1 MSTPPAESFSFDI
14 VELSAEEYCYTYEQ
28 VAQMTAVSVTL
39 VERFVSLNLIES
51 KDAKLREPDIARIAQ
66 MLRLRR
72 DLGLNW
78 VGAGMV
84 LDLCQ
89 EVSLLKAR
97 LRAYESS
104 MPLSTN
110 VD

>member
-1 MSTPPAESFSFDI
+1 MSTPSESLSPSSM
-14 VELSAEEYCYTYEQ
+14 ELTSEEYCYTYEQ

-51 KDAKLREPDIARIAQ
+51 KDARLREPDIARIAQ

-89 EVSLLKAR
+89 EISQLKAR
-97 LRAYESS
+97 LRAYES
-104 MPLSTN
+104 LH
-110 VD
+110 D

>member
-1 MSTPPAESFSFDI
+1 MSNLPSEPLSSDSL
-14 VELSAEEYCYTYEQ
+14 ELGVEEYCYTYEQ
-28 VAQMTAVSVTL
+28 VAQMTAISVTL
-39 VERFVSLNLIES
+39 VERFVSLNLIEP

-84 LDLCQ
+84 LDLCR
-89 EVSLLKAR
+89 EVSQLKAR
-97 LRAYESS
+97 LQAYESHR
-104 MPLSTN
+104 
-110 VD
+110 